1 MIRFAQGLLSDIE
14 EFNKTSS
21 VKLKIRIGINSGE
34 LVAGVIG
41 KTKFIYD
48 IWGDT
53 VNVASR
59 MESSGTA
66 MKIHVSEATYELTKD
81 IFEYSDKVKMDIKGK
96 GAMMTYFL

>member
-1 MIRFAQGLLSDIE
+1 MIRFARGLLEDIE
-14 EFNKTSS
+14 EYNKTSPI
-21 VKLKIRIGINSGE
+21 KIQIRIGINSGE

-41 KTKFIYD
+41 KIKFIYD

-66 MKIHVSEATYELTKD
+66 MKIHVSEATYEQTKD
-81 IFEYSDKVKMDIKGK
+81 IFFYTDKVKMDIKGK
-96 GAMMTYFL
+96 GSMMTYFL